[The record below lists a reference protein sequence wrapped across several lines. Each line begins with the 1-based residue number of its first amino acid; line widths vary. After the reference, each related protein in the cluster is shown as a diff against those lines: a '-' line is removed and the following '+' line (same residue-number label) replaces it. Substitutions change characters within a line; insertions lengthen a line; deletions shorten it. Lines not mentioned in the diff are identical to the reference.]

1 MKQGRIFK
9 KRGISS
15 VQFSCSVMSG
25 SLQPHGL
32 QHAGFPVLHHLLG
45 FAQIISTESMMPSNH
60 LILSLSLP
68 LLPSIFPS
76 IRVFSWVGSLHQ
88 VGQSFGASASASVL
102 PMSIQGWFPLGLTGL
117 ISLLSKGF
125 WRVFS
130 RTTVWK
136 HQFFGAQASLWGNS
150 YRYMTTGKTIALT
163 MRTFAGKVMSLL
175 FNTLFRL
182 VIAFLP
188 RSRHLLIS
196 WL

>member
-1 MKQGRIFK
+1 
-9 KRGISS
+9 
-15 VQFSCSVMSG
+15 MSN

-102 PMSIQGWFPLGLTGL
+102 PVDIQAWFPSGLTGF

-125 WRVFS
+125 SRVFS

-136 HQFFGAQASLWGNS
+136 HQFFGVQLSLWCNS
-150 YRYMTTGKTIALT
+150 HIHTW
-163 MRTFAGKVMSLL
+163 LL
-175 FNTLFRL
+175 EKPKLWLDRPSSARWCL
-182 VIAFLP
+182 HFLICCLGL
-188 RSRHLLIS
+188 S
-196 WL
+196 